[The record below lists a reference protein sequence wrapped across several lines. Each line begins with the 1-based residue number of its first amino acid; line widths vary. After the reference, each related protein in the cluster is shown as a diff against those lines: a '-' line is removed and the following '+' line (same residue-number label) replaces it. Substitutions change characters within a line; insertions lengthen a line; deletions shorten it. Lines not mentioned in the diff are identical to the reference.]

1 MQKRLLLAAVSFV
14 LLSGCS
20 TILNDETQRINV
32 ASSNNQPI
40 EGTIN
45 GQPFSGPGVVELK
58 RARQDAIIFVQ
69 TEGCREQTL
78 ASSSVDPKFFI
89 NILSG
94 GSLGSTTDF
103 ASGRMWQYE
112 SNILINCS

>member
-1 MQKRLLLAAVSFV
+1 MKKLVLLASASA
-14 LLSGCS
+14 LLASGCS

-32 ASSNNQPI
+32 SSSNNQPI

-45 GQPFSGPGVVELK
+45 GQPFSGPAVIELK
-58 RARQDAIIFVQ
+58 RAREDAIIFVQ

-94 GSLGSTTDF
+94 GSLGSTTDY
-103 ASGRMWQYE
+103 ASGHMWQYE
-112 SNILINCS
+112 SNVVINCS